1 VSVAGA
7 PPSTYSKKKYAKKNS
22 YFARLVQKFI
32 MRGLVVRR
40 SLARSLCTSI
50 RGTPYAELSIGVPK
64 ETAALERRVS
74 QTPETVGKLVK
85 EGFTVR
91 VESGAGAAAS
101 FSDSAYAEAGA
112 QLTDRAGAFSASL
125 VTKVTVPTPEEAKLV
140 GDRMLLSFIFPA
152 QNPELLEQLQAQKAT
167 VFAMDCIPRT
177 LSRGQAFDALS
188 SQANIA
194 GYRAVVEAANEFGRF
209 FAGQMTAAGKVHT
222 PLPHPPRLPLL
233 PRLLPP
239 HTAPYRRLGRRL
251 VTRRARGGR
260 CRLPRCW

>member
-1 VSVAGA
+1 M
-7 PPSTYSKKKYAKKNS
+7 
-22 YFARLVQKFI
+22 
-32 MRGLVVRR
+32 MRRVVRR

-125 VTKVTVPTPEEAKLV
+125 VTKVTVPTPEDAKLV

-222 PLPHPPRLPLL
+222 PLPHPPPQ
-233 PRLLPP
+233 PP
-239 HTAPYRRLGRRL
+239 HPPHHPASSLPTRHHTAGSD
-251 VTRRARGGR
+251 GG
-260 CRLPRCW
+260 